1 MVEKWLISADTGTR
15 PEAQSYNGLRYYA
28 LIQTEPRRVALDFHK
43 GVVIPIMMTN
53 TEASDDPTL
62 ISLHAAIKSS
72 TNTQKKGRDQHAA
85 LVCTFLLSVPS
96 QSQRRKR
103 TSDAFN

>member
-1 MVEKWLISADTGTR
+1 MVEKYLISADTGTR
-15 PEAQSYNGLRYYA
+15 PEAQSYKELRYCA
-28 LIQTEPRRVALDFHK
+28 LIQTKPQTVVLDFHK
-43 GVVIPIMMTN
+43 GVVIAIMMTN

-62 ISLHAAIKSS
+62 LSLHAANKSG

-85 LVCTFLLSVPS
+85 LVYTFLLIVPS

>member
-1 MVEKWLISADTGTR
+1 MEKCLISADTGTR
-15 PEAQSYNGLRYYA
+15 PEAQSYKELRYYA
-28 LIQTEPRRVALDFHK
+28 LIQTEPQSVALDFHK
-43 GVVIPIMMTN
+43 GVVTSIMMTN

-62 ISLHAAIKSS
+62 LSLHAANKSS
-72 TNTQKKGRDQHAA
+72 TSTQKKGWDHHAA
-85 LVCTFLLSVPS
+85 LVYAFLLSVPS